1 MDALINALMNLFIFA
16 APFVI
21 LYFVIAAA
29 VKRGIDS
36 SETGKSILERH
47 YERKNSKSK

>member
-1 MDALINALMNLFIFA
+1 MDVFITSLMNLFIFA

-29 VKRGIDS
+29 VKKGIDS
-36 SETGKSILERH
+36 SEAGKSILEKH
-47 YERKNSKSK
+47 YERKNTKK